1 MDSDNFEESTGG
13 PSDVRPGRR
22 SIAVAVRI
30 ALPSLA
36 IVLLMLWVLGVFRRG
51 RIEPGAL
58 LPPVQAA
65 AQVAETAVEAQWL
78 PDVQEV
84 TGTVRAER
92 LITVTSRVTANLVET
107 RAAAGRRV
115 AAGELLALLDDRD
128 LKKRVEQAQEA
139 ARSAEAT
146 LAQARSDFERDRRL
160 HEQQVIPQYEFEHTR
175 TNLRLAES
183 ALARAQA
190 ALEEARVNLSY
201 AAIHSPVAGVVIDRL
216 AEPGDVATPG
226 KPLLT
231 MYEEGR
237 LWLEAAVPEDLL
249 AGFRVGQP
257 RAVRIDA
264 TGAAVQG
271 RVAEIVPSSDPQ
283 SRAVAVRIRL
293 ERTEGIVPGMFGR
306 LEIPLARERVLVI
319 PEAAVIRAGQL
330 TMVDVVDGGRLLRRT
345 VQLGRRVNGRY
356 EVLSGLSE
364 GERVALGATSPAGGA
379 Q

>member
-1 MDSDNFEESTGG
+1 M
-13 PSDVRPGRR
+13 
-22 SIAVAVRI
+22 
-30 ALPSLA
+30 
-36 IVLLMLWVLGVFRRG
+36 
-51 RIEPGAL
+51 
-58 LPPVQAA
+58 
-65 AQVAETAVEAQWL
+65 
-78 PDVQEV
+78 
-84 TGTVRAER
+84 
-92 LITVTSRVTANLVET
+92 
-107 RAAAGRRV
+107 
-115 AAGELLALLDDRD
+115 
-128 LKKRVEQAQEA
+128 
-139 ARSAEAT
+139 RSAEAT
-146 LAQARSDFERDRRL
+146 LVQARSDFERDRRL

-190 ALEEARVNLSY
+190 ALKEARVNLSY
-201 AAIHSPVAGVVIDRL
+201 AAIHSPVVGVVIDRL

-226 KPLLT
+226 KPLMT

-249 AGFRVGQP
+249 AGFRIGQL
-257 RAVRIDA
+257 RTVRIDA
-264 TGAAVQG
+264 TGAAVPG

-283 SRAVAVRIRL
+283 SRAVALRIRL
-293 ERTEGIVPGMFGR
+293 ERTEGILPGMFGR

-319 PEAAVIRAGQL
+319 PESAAIRAGQL

-364 GERVALGATSPAGGA
+364 GERVALAAISPAGGA